1 MYTLARTVD
10 YAMLTVITK
19 RSLLGRIR
27 TKKKKKKK
35 INLKEMKEEVKKGSL
50 GVPTQGKF
58 YQRAKT

>member
-27 TKKKKKKK
+27 TKKKKKKDK
-35 INLKEMKEEVKKGSL
+35 LEGDERRSKEGTL
-50 GVPTQGKF
+50 GGAHTG
-58 YQRAKT
+58 

>member
-1 MYTLARTVD
+1 MYTLARTIE

-27 TKKKKKKK
+27 TKKKKKD
-35 INLKEMKEEVKKGSL
+35 LKEIKEEVKKGSL

-58 YQRAKT
+58 YQRTKT

>member
-1 MYTLARTVD
+1 MEE
-10 YAMLTVITK
+10 
-19 RSLLGRIR
+19 SEP
-27 TKKKKKKK
+27 KKKKKK